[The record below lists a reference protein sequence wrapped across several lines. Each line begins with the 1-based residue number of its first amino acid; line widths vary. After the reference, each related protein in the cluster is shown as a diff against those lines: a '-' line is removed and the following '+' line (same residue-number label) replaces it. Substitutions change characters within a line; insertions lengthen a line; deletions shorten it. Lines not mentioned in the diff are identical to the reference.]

1 MSEQDTN
8 HSENQGEQR
17 KKERKTNLAPH
28 PMPSH
33 AQKKKKYASKK
44 RLDRGK
50 EGSVRTE

>member
-1 MSEQDTN
+1 MSRTQITQKTRASRE
-8 HSENQGEQR
+8 
-17 KKERKTNLAPH
+17 KKEQIANLAPH

-44 RLDRGK
+44 RPDRGK